1 MRTTTLAEGAVRRE
15 EVERRRERAAAEVA
29 SMIDAF
35 VAFKS
40 CNERRRGACRWK
52 KTAQGS
58 KKICRGNQ
66 EGAGGWNAKIDPI
79 HSCVGTLQCYFG

>member
-40 CNERRRGACRWK
+40 CNERRSKRSLPLEKNCR
-52 KTAQGS
+52 AQGS
-58 KKICRGNQ
+58 KKICRG
-66 EGAGGWNAKIDPI
+66 I
-79 HSCVGTLQCYFG
+79 VGCGVMERKDRSNP

>member
-35 VAFKS
+35 VAFKAMK
-40 CNERRRGACRWK
+40 EEEEPAVGKKLHRGAKRYVEEI
-52 KTAQGS
+52 KTYC
-58 KKICRGNQ
+58 I
-66 EGAGGWNAKIDPI
+66 
-79 HSCVGTLQCYFG
+79 